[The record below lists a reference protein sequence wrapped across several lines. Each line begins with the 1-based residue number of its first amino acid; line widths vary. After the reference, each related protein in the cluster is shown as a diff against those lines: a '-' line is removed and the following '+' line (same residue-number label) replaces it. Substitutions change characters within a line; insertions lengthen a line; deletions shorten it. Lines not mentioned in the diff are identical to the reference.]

1 MEEFMTFIRTVF
13 SSGANL
19 YSSYS
24 FYLFIIVAAV
34 VIVMIPINFGIKK
47 AFKKASN
54 PALIRLRKALSTTA
68 VFAVTIGALYL
79 FQLIVGT
86 SVKVNETKPVMV
98 DKQVAVMEDVQATD
112 EEGNLLFEE
121 DGTTPVM
128 TQVQK
133 KDAEGNLLF
142 EVEYQKD
149 EEGNFV
155 LDEEGNPVAV
165 KVQAVDENGEP
176 AVEFVYEVDEAGEF
190 VLDEAG
196 NKVIK
201 TKTVKEHRYNFMKY
215 ILVDSFDI
223 GILAM
228 STWFLIKVIY
238 GIGFSNLVLAMV
250 NSKEV
255 KKILEA
261 SGVDS
266 KVINKVYSSAVAIT
280 KDKAKAA
287 KMSIDEY
294 IKKNESVL
302 QGEIGTIL
310 GLYNIDRSKLTSSI
324 QSVVK
329 AMGNQFCK

>member
-24 FYLFIIVAAV
+24 FYLFIIVAAI
-34 VIVMIPINFGIKK
+34 VIVMVPINFGIKK

-133 KDAEGNLLF
+133 KDAEGNPLF

-149 EEGNFV
+149 EEGNFI

-176 AVEFVYEVDEAGEF
+176 AVELVYEV
-190 VLDEAG
+190 DEAG

-223 GILAM
+223 GVLAM
-228 STWFLIKVIY
+228 ATCFLIKVIY

-255 KKILEA
+255 KKMLES

-266 KVINKVYSSAVAIT
+266 KIINKVYSSAVAIT

-329 AMGNQFCK
+329 AMGDQFCK